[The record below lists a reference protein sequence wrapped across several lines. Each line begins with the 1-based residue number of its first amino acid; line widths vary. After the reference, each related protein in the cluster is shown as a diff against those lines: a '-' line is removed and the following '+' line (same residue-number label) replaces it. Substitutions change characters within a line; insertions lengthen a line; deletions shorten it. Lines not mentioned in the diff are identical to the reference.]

1 MRFFFI
7 LFFIPT
13 LSFGQSIKL
22 ACQETSLID
31 YSKVQIIEFKNED
44 INEFEYSFDQ
54 NLFVLKERFQ
64 DLQYEY
70 MGEDDVSYHFRI
82 ETDFSFNTLILY
94 IKISRYE
101 MYFILI
107 VYLKKTYYGDCNK
120 KILRYERNIFY
131 PDSVNLKKTYYGDC
145 NKSDSFFAA
154 LK

>member
-13 LSFGQSIKL
+13 LTFGQNIKL
-22 ACQETSLID
+22 ACQETYLID
-31 YSKVQIIEFKNED
+31 YSKAQIIEFKNED
-44 INEFEYSFDQ
+44 INEIEYSFDQ

-94 IKISRYE
+94 
-101 MYFILI
+101 
-107 VYLKKTYYGDCNK
+107 K

-131 PDSVNLKKTYYGDC
+131 PDTVNLKKTYYGDC

>member
-1 MRFFFI
+1 MRFVFI

-44 INEFEYSFDQ
+44 ISEFEYSFDQ
-54 NLFVLKERFQ
+54 NLFILKERFQ

-94 IKISRYE
+94 
-101 MYFILI
+101 
-107 VYLKKTYYGDCNK
+107 K

>member
-44 INEFEYSFDQ
+44 INKFEYSFDQ
-54 NLFVLKERFQ
+54 NLFILKERFQ

-94 IKISRYE
+94 
-101 MYFILI
+101 
-107 VYLKKTYYGDCNK
+107 K

>member
-31 YSKVQIIEFKNED
+31 YSKVQIIEFKNDD

-82 ETDFSFNTLILY
+82 ETDLSFNTLILY
-94 IKISRYE
+94 
-101 MYFILI
+101 
-107 VYLKKTYYGDCNK
+107 K

>member
-1 MRFFFI
+1 MRFLFI

-54 NLFVLKERFQ
+54 NLFILKERFQ

-82 ETDFSFNTLILY
+82 ETDLSFNTLILY
-94 IKISRYE
+94 
-101 MYFILI
+101 
-107 VYLKKTYYGDCNK
+107 K

>member
-54 NLFVLKERFQ
+54 NLFLLKERFQ

-94 IKISRYE
+94 
-101 MYFILI
+101 
-107 VYLKKTYYGDCNK
+107 K

-131 PDSVNLKKTYYGDC
+131 PDTVNLKKTYYGDC

>member
-94 IKISRYE
+94 
-101 MYFILI
+101 
-107 VYLKKTYYGDCNK
+107 K

-145 NKSDSFFAA
+145 SKSDSFFAT

>member
-31 YSKVQIIEFKNED
+31 YSKVQIIEFKNDD

-54 NLFVLKERFQ
+54 NLFILKERFQ

-70 MGEDDVSYHFRI
+70 MGEDEVSYHFRI

-94 IKISRYE
+94 
-101 MYFILI
+101 
-107 VYLKKTYYGDCNK
+107 K

-131 PDSVNLKKTYYGDC
+131 PDTVNLKKTYYGDC

>member
-1 MRFFFI
+1 MRFVFI

-22 ACQETSLID
+22 TCQETSLID

-54 NLFVLKERFQ
+54 NLFVFKERFQ

-94 IKISRYE
+94 
-101 MYFILI
+101 
-107 VYLKKTYYGDCNK
+107 K

>member
-54 NLFVLKERFQ
+54 NLFILKERFQ

-82 ETDFSFNTLILY
+82 ETDFSFSTLILY
-94 IKISRYE
+94 
-101 MYFILI
+101 
-107 VYLKKTYYGDCNK
+107 K

>member
-31 YSKVQIIEFKNED
+31 YSKVQIIEFKNQD
-44 INEFEYSFDQ
+44 INEFEYSFDK
-54 NLFVLKERFQ
+54 NLFVQKERFQ

-70 MGEDDVSYHFRI
+70 MGEDEVSYHFRI

-94 IKISRYE
+94 
-101 MYFILI
+101 
-107 VYLKKTYYGDCNK
+107 K

-131 PDSVNLKKTYYGDC
+131 PDTVNLKKTYYGDC

>member
-94 IKISRYE
+94 
-101 MYFILI
+101 
-107 VYLKKTYYGDCNK
+107 K
-120 KILRYERNIFY
+120 KILRYERNVFY

-145 NKSDSFFAA
+145 NKLDSIFAA
-154 LK
+154 LL

>member
-54 NLFVLKERFQ
+54 NLFILKERFQ

-94 IKISRYE
+94 
-101 MYFILI
+101 
-107 VYLKKTYYGDCNK
+107 K

-131 PDSVNLKKTYYGDC
+131 PESVNLKKTYYGDC
-145 NKSDSFFAA
+145 NESDSFFAA

>member
-44 INEFEYSFDQ
+44 ISEFEYSFDQ
-54 NLFVLKERFQ
+54 NLFILKERFQ

-94 IKISRYE
+94 
-101 MYFILI
+101 
-107 VYLKKTYYGDCNK
+107 K

-131 PDSVNLKKTYYGDC
+131 PESVNLKKTYYGDC
-145 NKSDSFFAA
+145 NESDSFFAA

>member
-31 YSKVQIIEFKNED
+31 YSKVQIIEFKNDD

-54 NLFVLKERFQ
+54 NLFVLKEIFQ

-94 IKISRYE
+94 
-101 MYFILI
+101 
-107 VYLKKTYYGDCNK
+107 K

-131 PDSVNLKKTYYGDC
+131 PDTVNLKKTYYGDC

>member
-54 NLFVLKERFQ
+54 NLFILKERFQ

-82 ETDFSFNTLILY
+82 ETDLSFNTLILY
-94 IKISRYE
+94 
-101 MYFILI
+101 
-107 VYLKKTYYGDCNK
+107 K

-131 PDSVNLKKTYYGDC
+131 PESVNLKKTYYGDC
-145 NKSDSFFAA
+145 NESDSFFAA

>member
-70 MGEDDVSYHFRI
+70 MGEDAVSYHFRI

-94 IKISRYE
+94 
-101 MYFILI
+101 
-107 VYLKKTYYGDCNK
+107 K

-131 PDSVNLKKTYYGDC
+131 PDTVNLKKTYYGDC

>member
-31 YSKVQIIEFKNED
+31 YSKVQIIEFINED
-44 INEFEYSFDQ
+44 IYEFEYSFDQ
-54 NLFVLKERFQ
+54 YLFILKERFQ

-94 IKISRYE
+94 
-101 MYFILI
+101 
-107 VYLKKTYYGDCNK
+107 K

>member
-1 MRFFFI
+1 MRFLFI

-31 YSKVQIIEFKNED
+31 YSKVQIIEFKNDD

-54 NLFVLKERFQ
+54 NLFVLEERFQ

-94 IKISRYE
+94 
-101 MYFILI
+101 
-107 VYLKKTYYGDCNK
+107 K

-131 PDSVNLKKTYYGDC
+131 PDTVNLKKTYYGDC

>member
-64 DLQYEY
+64 DLQYEH

-82 ETDFSFNTLILY
+82 ETEFSFNTLILY
-94 IKISRYE
+94 
-101 MYFILI
+101 
-107 VYLKKTYYGDCNK
+107 K

>member
-31 YSKVQIIEFKNED
+31 YSKVQIIEFKNDD

-54 NLFVLKERFQ
+54 NLFVLNERFQ

-94 IKISRYE
+94 KQ
-101 MYFILI
+101 
-107 VYLKKTYYGDCNK
+107 
-120 KILRYERNIFY
+120 ILRYERNIFY
-131 PDSVNLKKTYYGDC
+131 PNSVNLKKTYYGDC

>member
-1 MRFFFI
+1 MRFLFI

-54 NLFVLKERFQ
+54 NLFILKERFQ

-82 ETDFSFNTLILY
+82 ETDFSFSTLILY
-94 IKISRYE
+94 
-101 MYFILI
+101 
-107 VYLKKTYYGDCNK
+107 K

>member
-1 MRFFFI
+1 MKFFFI

-31 YSKVQIIEFKNED
+31 YSKVQIIEFKNDD

-94 IKISRYE
+94 
-101 MYFILI
+101 
-107 VYLKKTYYGDCNK
+107 K

-131 PDSVNLKKTYYGDC
+131 PDTVNLKKTYYGDC

>member
-1 MRFFFI
+1 MRFLFI

-31 YSKVQIIEFKNED
+31 YSKVQIIKFKNED

-54 NLFVLKERFQ
+54 NLSVLKEKFQ

-94 IKISRYE
+94 
-101 MYFILI
+101 
-107 VYLKKTYYGDCNK
+107 K

>member
-54 NLFVLKERFQ
+54 NLFILKESFQ

-94 IKISRYE
+94 
-101 MYFILI
+101 
-107 VYLKKTYYGDCNK
+107 K

-131 PDSVNLKKTYYGDC
+131 PDSLNLKKTYFGDC
-145 NKSDSFFAA
+145 NKSDGF
-154 LK
+154 LLL

>member
-13 LSFGQSIKL
+13 LSFSHSIKL
-22 ACQETSLID
+22 ACQEKSLID
-31 YSKVQIIEFKNED
+31 YSKVKIIEFKNED

-64 DLQYEY
+64 DLQYDY

-94 IKISRYE
+94 
-101 MYFILI
+101 
-107 VYLKKTYYGDCNK
+107 K

>member
-13 LSFGQSIKL
+13 LSFGQSLKL

-31 YSKVQIIEFKNED
+31 YSKVQIIEFKNDD

-94 IKISRYE
+94 
-101 MYFILI
+101 
-107 VYLKKTYYGDCNK
+107 K

-145 NKSDSFFAA
+145 NKLDSIFAA
-154 LK
+154 LL

>member
-31 YSKVQIIEFKNED
+31 YSKVQIIEFKNEH

-94 IKISRYE
+94 
-101 MYFILI
+101 
-107 VYLKKTYYGDCNK
+107 K

>member
-44 INEFEYSFDQ
+44 IIEFEYLFDQ

-70 MGEDDVSYHFRI
+70 MGEDEVSYHFRI

-94 IKISRYE
+94 
-101 MYFILI
+101 
-107 VYLKKTYYGDCNK
+107 K

-145 NKSDSFFAA
+145 NKSDSYFAA

>member
-22 ACQETSLID
+22 ACQETTLID

-70 MGEDDVSYHFRI
+70 MGEDEVSYHFRI

-94 IKISRYE
+94 
-101 MYFILI
+101 
-107 VYLKKTYYGDCNK
+107 K

-131 PDSVNLKKTYYGDC
+131 PDTVNLKKTYYGDC

>member
-94 IKISRYE
+94 KQ
-101 MYFILI
+101 
-107 VYLKKTYYGDCNK
+107 
-120 KILRYERNIFY
+120 ILRYERNIFY
-131 PDSVNLKKTYYGDC
+131 PNSVNLKKTYYGDC
-145 NKSDSFFAA
+145 NKSESFFAA

>member
-1 MRFFFI
+1 MKFFFI

-31 YSKVQIIEFKNED
+31 YSKVQIIEFKYED

-94 IKISRYE
+94 
-101 MYFILI
+101 
-107 VYLKKTYYGDCNK
+107 K

>member
-94 IKISRYE
+94 
-101 MYFILI
+101 
-107 VYLKKTYYGDCNK
+107 K

-145 NKSDSFFAA
+145 NESDSFFAA

>member
-1 MRFFFI
+1 MRFVFI

-31 YSKVQIIEFKNED
+31 YSKVQIIEFKNDD

-54 NLFVLKERFQ
+54 NLFILKERFQ

-94 IKISRYE
+94 
-101 MYFILI
+101 
-107 VYLKKTYYGDCNK
+107 K

-145 NKSDSFFAA
+145 NESDSFFAA

>member
-1 MRFFFI
+1 MRFLFI

-54 NLFVLKERFQ
+54 NLFILKERFQ

-94 IKISRYE
+94 
-101 MYFILI
+101 
-107 VYLKKTYYGDCNK
+107 K

-131 PDSVNLKKTYYGDC
+131 PDTVNLKKTYYGDC

>member
-1 MRFFFI
+1 MRFLFI

-31 YSKVQIIEFKNED
+31 YSKVQIIEFKNQD

-94 IKISRYE
+94 
-101 MYFILI
+101 
-107 VYLKKTYYGDCNK
+107 K

-131 PDSVNLKKTYYGDC
+131 PESVNLKKTYYGDC
-145 NKSDSFFAA
+145 NESDSFFAA